1 MLRAVVLHATKII
14 LVVGLTHAITASAAA
29 APTDGS
35 TMPALV
41 VDPTRPPAPL
51 PVTPPQPPATMAE
64 FATAIPPCAP
74 ARAVCFGIRVH
85 LSIDN
90 GAPYVSPQWLA
101 EQFAFAN
108 RMFEPIDVSFEL
120 HAAAPINLP
129 PIIDGRKARNAVSK
143 GITAVR
149 AIDVFVVGALA
160 DLEDP
165 RFPLF
170 GVHWRP
176 AKPAGRRYILL
187 ASYAWGRTMAHE
199 LGHFFGLPHSSY
211 AISIMNKTLRTEP
224 PLEQRRFADEE
235 IPIMQKALRAIL
247 KRKEIVP
254 RPPQTATTSPEARHM
269 TAP

>member
-1 MLRAVVLHATKII
+1 MLRIEVLRAIRII
-14 LVVGLTHAITASAAA
+14 ALLGLAQAITASAAA
-29 APTDGS
+29 APTAA
-35 TMPALV
+35 TPTPAI
-41 VDPTRPPAPL
+41 DSGRPPAPL
-51 PVTPPQPPATMAE
+51 PVVPPQPAATMTD
-64 FATAIPPCAP
+64 FAAAIPPCVP
-74 ARAVCFGIRVH
+74 ARAFCIGIRIH
-85 LSIDN
+85 LSTQD
-90 GAPYVSPQWLA
+90 GAPYVSPLWLA

-120 HAAAPINLP
+120 HAVSTLDLP
-129 PIIDGRKARNAVSK
+129 PIIDGRSVRNAVSK

-235 IPIMQKALRAIL
+235 IPIMQKALRTII
-247 KRKEIVP
+247 KRKEL
-254 RPPQTATTSPEARHM
+254 TARLTARETSL
-269 TAP
+269 